1 LERAK
6 GISKKQNFNRRRN
19 FNLKFM
25 PRKAKGKELR
35 KEQFVEIKAKYE
47 WNLNV
52 QDIANEYGITREY
65 LTRYAK
71 KEGWIKGIKFNT
83 SDTKA
88 IVREKIAPQ
97 IIDKMNEAQ
106 PPLPSI
112 PEDPLPPALEDKY
125 EINKLRMRDRQNQ
138 INALTEAFME
148 DIPTNMYKTAY
159 LGILKLQEL
168 LLKNKSYYQGREQP
182 VGFENARNIDCIA
195 NATHKFAQI
204 LGFIQPPQQQN
215 NTQINIGGEVVEK
228 ESERQLEKVKNRAD
242 FQDFVGKLQK

>member
-1 LERAK
+1 
-6 GISKKQNFNRRRN
+6 
-19 FNLKFM
+19 M
-25 PRKAKGKELR
+25 PRKAKGQELNQ
-35 KEQFVEIKAKYE
+35 EQLIEMQALFEGSDYGGVKIAKTINE
-47 WNLNV
+47 RHNLT
-52 QDIANEYGITREY
+52 ITEGTVRH
-65 LTRYAK
+65 YAK

-88 IVREKIAPQ
+88 IIQEKIAPQ

-112 PEDPLPPALEDKY
+112 PPLTPTPLHPLPDDKH
-125 EINKLRMRDRQNQ
+125 EATKTRMRDRQSQ
-138 INALTEAFME
+138 IDALTEAFME

-168 LLKNKSYYQGREQP
+168 LLENKSYYKGNEQP
-182 VGFENARNIDCIA
+182 VGYENARNLDSIA

-228 ESERQLEKVKNRAD
+228 ETERQLEKVKNRAD